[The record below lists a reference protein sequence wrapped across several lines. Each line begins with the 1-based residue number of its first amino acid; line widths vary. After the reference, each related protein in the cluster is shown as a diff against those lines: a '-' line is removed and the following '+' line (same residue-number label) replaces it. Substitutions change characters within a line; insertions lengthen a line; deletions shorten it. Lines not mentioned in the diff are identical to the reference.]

1 MLFKL
6 CLGISNEFYLFIV
19 YRDVMIVLIINCSIS
34 VFVGFVIFSVLGFMV
49 YVFGKEVKDVVI
61 FGFGLVF
68 VVYFEGIV

>member
-6 CLGISNEFYLFIV
+6 CLGISNEFCLFIV
-19 YRDVMIVLIINCSIS
+19 YRDVMIVLVINCSIS

>member
-6 CLGISNEFYLFIV
+6 CLGISNEFCLFIV